1 MATKFYKV
9 TSANYDKTPAIINID
24 HVVVIEPLRDGECT
38 SLLLDSGSYYIAD
51 VPYDTIA
58 ELLGIQ
64 VVDVCTDEE
73 TIKKACELHEQFK
86 EVFGI

>member
-1 MATKFYKV
+1 MTKFFKV
-9 TSANYDKTPAIINID
+9 ISTSCDKTPAIINID

-58 ELLGIQ
+58 ELLDIQ
-64 VVDVCTDEE
+64 VVEVCSDEE
-73 TIKKACELHEQFK
+73 RIKKACELQEQLK

>member
-1 MATKFYKV
+1 MTKFFKV
-9 TSANYDKTPAIINID
+9 TSTGCDRTPAIINID

-58 ELLGIQ
+58 ELLDIQ
-64 VVDVCTDEE
+64 VVEICTDEE
-73 TIKKACELHEQFK
+73 TIKKARELHEQFK
-86 EVFGI
+86 EVFGT

>member
-1 MATKFYKV
+1 MTKFFRV
-9 TSANYDKTPAIINID
+9 TSTSCNKTPAIINID
-24 HVVVIEPLRDGECT
+24 HVVAIEPLRDGECT

-58 ELLGIQ
+58 ELLDIP
-64 VVDVCTDEE
+64 VVEICTDEK

-86 EVFGI
+86 GVFTT

>member
-1 MATKFYKV
+1 MTKFFKT
-9 TSANYDKTPAIINID
+9 TSTGCDRTPAIINID

-58 ELLGIQ
+58 ELLDIQ
-64 VVDVCTDEE
+64 VVEICVDKE
-73 TIKKACELHEQFK
+73 TIKKACKLHEQFK
-86 EVFGI
+86 GVFAT

>member
-1 MATKFYKV
+1 MTEFFKV
-9 TSANYDKTPAIINID
+9 TSTSCDKTPAIINID

-58 ELLGIQ
+58 ELLDIP
-64 VVDVCTDEE
+64 VVEICTDEE
-73 TIKKACELHEQFK
+73 NIKRATELHEQFK
-86 EVFGI
+86 EVFSK

>member
-1 MATKFYKV
+1 MTKFLKV
-9 TSANYDKTPAIINID
+9 TSTGCDKTPAIINID

-58 ELLGIQ
+58 ELLGIP
-64 VVDVCTDEE
+64 VVEICTDEE
-73 TIKKACELHEQFK
+73 TIKKATEIHEATK
-86 EVFGI
+86 EVFNI